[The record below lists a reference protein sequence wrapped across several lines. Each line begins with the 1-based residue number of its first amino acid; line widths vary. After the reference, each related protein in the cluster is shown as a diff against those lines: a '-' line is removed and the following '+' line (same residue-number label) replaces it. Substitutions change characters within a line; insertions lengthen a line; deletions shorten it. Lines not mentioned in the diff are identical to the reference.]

1 MELFKGRR
9 DIMRCRLAP
18 ARIDSKALSA
28 DDKRI
33 GKKCGPGILLLFLPT
48 RVLAEPIDP
57 AGFLGEFFNQASRLT
72 DQLIGASTQLARF
85 SELEWTTF
93 TVFALVIVLI
103 KWTVAAA
110 AAKDVIFV
118 VLMILIAQALMQSYE
133 YVLAVFWRIAVV
145 LSDDISLNTYQALN
159 LGASGIDSTGVFLLD
174 MINHIMERITF
185 EPVSGE
191 VGFFSRFANI
201 GLNVRQLVFMGIFL
215 IVLFIVYAV
224 SWIVS
229 VIGLW
234 SLLIGKVLGPIFIP
248 FLIFKG
254 ANRYFDGWL
263 NFMLGAVAYF
273 IVAQINIAFTT
284 LIIMGLF
291 DSVVVA
297 GQILTLTP
305 EDFIRLLG
313 YSGLLLIAAFA
324 MFKTDRM
331 VSDMMQG
338 GVSAAGAIGNVA
350 SGIALRMTR

>member
-1 MELFKGRR
+1 MPYRSGAGVFLF
-9 DIMRCRLAP
+9 
-18 ARIDSKALSA
+18 
-28 DDKRI
+28 
-33 GKKCGPGILLLFLPT
+33 FLPT
-48 RVLAEPIDP
+48 WVWAEPIDP
-57 AGFLGEFFNQASRLT
+57 AGFLGEFFNKASRLT
-72 DQLIGASTQLARF
+72 DQLIGASTQLSRF
-85 SELEWTTF
+85 SELEWITF

-118 VLMILIAQALMQSYE
+118 VLMILIAQALMQSYD
-133 YVLAVFWRIAVV
+133 YVLAVIWQIGVV
-145 LSDDISLNTYQALN
+145 LSDDISLNTYHALN

-174 MINHIMERITF
+174 MINLIMERITF

-201 GLNVRQLVFMGIFL
+201 GINIRQLLFMGIFL

-234 SLLIGKVLGPIFIP
+234 SILLGKVLGPIFIP

-263 NFMLGAVAYF
+263 NFMLAGIAYF
-273 IVAQINIAFTT
+273 VVAQINIAFTT
-284 LIIMGLF
+284 LIVTGLF
-291 DSVVVA
+291 DSVITA

-313 YSGLLLIAAFA
+313 YSGLLLVSVFA
-324 MFKTDRM
+324 MFRTDQV
-331 VSDMMQG
+331 VSDLMQG
-338 GVSAAGAIGNVA
+338 GVGAAGAIGNVA
-350 SGIALRMTR
+350 SGMAARMAR